1 LRSRHRRN
9 RVSLAPGLSANRSC
23 DADYALI
30 VTVYGYFPPA
40 ATPSVRRVGR
50 RPHSLE
56 PGSSTLSR
64 SPVPSPLRLT
74 VVTLAPRV
82 RTLRDILAKYGRISV
97 LSCATNNPLIRLA
110 QETGPKIL
118 RPQCRLPDS
127 RQTIGLFVGRCP
139 TSRPSRQRKQAT
151 ASGWKPVLRGHTSGR
166 PGCAVNGHST
176 RYDLT
181 TGPSVC

>member
-1 LRSRHRRN
+1 MRPVLRSLALSASQKLSF
-9 RVSLAPGLSANRSC
+9 SLAAGLSANRSC

-118 RPQCRLPDS
+118 RPQCRLADS
-127 RQTIGLFVGRCP
+127 RQTIGLFVGRWP
-139 TSRPSRQRKQAT
+139 ISAARWRFGSLAA
-151 ASGWKPVLRGHTSGR
+151 ASGGFSL
-166 PGCAVNGHST
+166 PGSCSARWS
-176 RYDLT
+176 RA
-181 TGPSVC
+181 SCW